1 MDYNTHLYKSHLHD
15 KESIKNFEAEL
26 TQLEGIS
33 ILNWKNKNGDGEYHV
48 RFIFDEDQER
58 MFVSGDLGHA
68 VFHFTEKATLFSI
81 SKYSS
86 LDYFMEKMVCSTNK
100 WEYDYTSAME
110 ELRERLCKDDE
121 DYDDIDFDVDELID
135 DIMHEFN
142 QYGHGLIIASDSIT
156 DRVSQLDPDYWEW
169 LYDIGGFP
177 HTRII
182 LWWQSLKM
190 AAKQLRERMA
200 ENG

>member
-1 MDYNTHLYKSHLHD
+1 MDYNTHLHRCILHA
-15 KESIKNFEAEL
+15 KERFKDFKAEL

-33 ILNWKNKNGDGEYHV
+33 ILNWKNKNGDGEYFV
-48 RFIFDEDQER
+48 RFIFDEEQER

-86 LDYFMEKMVCSTNK
+86 LSYFMEKMVCSTNK
-100 WEYDYTSAME
+100 WEYDRTSAME
-110 ELRERLCKDDE
+110 ELRKICKKENE
-121 DYDDIDFDVDELID
+121 DYDDGDIDVDELID
-135 DIMHEFN
+135 DIMHEYD
-142 QYGHGLIIASDSIT
+142 QYGDGMFRPSDSVT
-156 DRVSQLDPDYWEW
+156 DRISQIDPDYWEW
-169 LYDIGGFP
+169 LYDIGAFP

-190 AAKQLRERMA
+190 AAKQIERMA